1 MPAEF
6 KELRKQWR
14 KQKREREALRQQHQ
28 QHQQQSAAAAAAAA
42 VAYAPTQAPPPPP
55 PPHQATVPSQ
65 PTSFLSH
72 TEPTAAAVPSYLPS
86 WQPQHHGYSSDYAP
100 LSIPGAHP
108 F

>member
-14 KQKREREALRQQHQ
+14 KQKREREAMRQQHQ
-28 QHQQQSAAAAAAAA
+28 HHQQESAAAAAAAA
-42 VAYAPTQAPPPPP
+42 VAYAPTPAPPAASHH
-55 PPHQATVPSQ
+55 HQATVPSQ

-72 TEPTAAAVPSYLPS
+72 TEPTAAAVPSYLP

>member
-42 VAYAPTQAPPPPP
+42 VAYAPTQAPPPP
-55 PPHQATVPSQ
+55 HQATVPSQ

-72 TEPTAAAVPSYLPS
+72 TEPTAAAVPSYMPS